1 MCAPARAGKK
11 TYTVLMGKPAPAK
24 LANFPE
30 VEVWVQVAEP
40 QGLLLEAREYLAPII
55 PAHEAQLAFQDGAEW
70 TGAYRMDFRPD
81 QVPCMIVLRA

>member
-1 MCAPARAGKK
+1 MNPASVAEYPLPKRCVPAYRAGKK

-40 QGLLLEAREYLAPII
+40 QVRRSGLRVEVLGYVSTYARPRLNSRFKL
-55 PAHEAQLAFQDGAEW
+55 Q
-70 TGAYRMDFRPD
+70 
-81 QVPCMIVLRA
+81 